1 MKLSWRNTRCFP
13 IGFAATVGGLLVM
26 GALAAGSVHAA
37 NDSYATYM
45 RIHGDWSVMCG
56 LDEPT
61 GRQWCDL
68 KAPPPTLGLT
78 RSAIEIR
85 SAGQGGD
92 VVKVRIGH
100 PISPG
105 SPVYLRVDANAPHQA
120 PPSRT
125 GEAEW
130 SGDEAAMILREL
142 GAGRRV
148 ALRSFVGMP
157 AKPRDEWYSL
167 GLFNQALLDYRAK
180 TEF

>member
-1 MKLSWRNTRCFP
+1 M
-13 IGFAATVGGLLVM
+13 IMGL
-26 GALAAGSVHAA
+26 LAAGPVRAA
-37 NDSYATYM
+37 TASYATYM
-45 RIHGDWSVMCG
+45 RIHGDWSVQCG
-56 LDEPT
+56 FDEPT

-85 SAGQGGD
+85 SAEQGGD

-105 SPVYLRVDANAPHQA
+105 SPVYLRVDATAPHQA
-120 PPSRT
+120 LPSRT

-130 SGDEAAMILREL
+130 SGDAAAMILREL

-148 ALRSFVGMP
+148 ALRSFVGIP
-157 AKPRDEWYSL
+157 AKSRDEWYSL
-167 GLFNQALLDYRAK
+167 ELFDQALLDYRAK
-180 TEF
+180 TGF